1 MHNVFPVILPMK
13 KVAKALFTI
22 GIGLVIVSITMANYG
37 LTDYAEPDE
46 KDFKN
51 SITSKPTPSSP
62 VPTIPPS
69 PNPPP
74 TSSRTTF
81 NNAPCSF
88 EIKSPT
94 NMTHTSNEV
103 VLTVT
108 GFVFGAKNINLSLSY
123 SVDGKGKRLLPID
136 PKPPEDHF
144 SFIGHYSK
152 SVKIAGLS
160 DGTHWIVVFGD
171 LKVNGISEFG
181 EIIVYFTIN
190 QNPAKLWI

>member
-1 MHNVFPVILPMK
+1 MK
-13 KVAKALFTI
+13 KVVKALFAI
-22 GIGLVIVSITMANYG
+22 VIGLLVIAIIMANYG

-51 SITSKPTPSSP
+51 PITPKPTPPSP

-69 PNPPP
+69 PNPPT

-94 NMTHTSNEV
+94 SIKHTSNEV

-152 SVKIAGLS
+152 SVKINGLS

-171 LKVNGISEFG
+171 LKVNGVSEFG
-181 EIIVYFTIN
+181 ESIVYFTIN
-190 QNPAKLWI
+190 QNPAKLWT